1 MQATCMQ
8 QHSEMDS
15 VGGCTVRGF
24 TGEALEISDD
34 NLFAFDIL
42 DCPNLTTLRI
52 EKTQAGK
59 APHLLLQN
67 VPNLRSIALP
77 ANRPSAVIHLNL
89 GRAPKGLIIE
99 GAVGEIDGAWPG
111 VQFREQ
117 ASNHQKNWARVAIR
131 MAGENNAV
139 RTSEGLVIVTGPVR
153 PETEH
158 LCLSDHCDWLLTD
171 IDGVSHLQITGT
183 GSVTVDQLPDLRTL
197 FSDNSNL
204 QLSLTRTPRLKRIAG
219 RGELVTVRQ
228 SEWENREL
236 TIDGRWKHAKLA
248 SDRLERLTYKDG
260 RSLTVYHCSRLKVAN
275 LALGMDIE
283 CHGALPAPLA
293 ESARFFFDEATLHH
307 NIEALRAGDDSV
319 LPVTLRV
326 LSGAHEPA
334 QVVQCLQ
341 QLAELCALGIAPEKI
356 WACRRELSARHRN
369 ARSRRKTR
377 GLRPLNQAALAK
389 ADFNWHWH
397 LPEDLAPQGWEADLD
412 VWLYCQHSVF
422 AAAEFGDVMV
432 HTCQAP
438 EALDTLIR
446 KAGLSDQDKAVKS
459 LALQAIEHYVR
470 KNADYML
477 GRHGRGSNDPI
488 KRLAR
493 LFHDE
498 RTTAA
503 QRRALV
509 EFLCNVLDLDRLLAS
524 VPELL
529 ALAPGLVR
537 AELMKLSRKRERW
550 FIPRIPSLRLH
561 RTQPT
566 VDRYRSK
573 LKQAALA
580 SAVSRPAPEPNEQL
594 EMGKTLQLFEETH

>member
-1 MQATCMQ
+1 MGSTNDV
-8 QHSEMDS
+8 SKMDS
-15 VGGCTVRGF
+15 VGGCSIVGF
-24 TGEALEISDD
+24 QGETLTIRDDALY
-34 NLFAFDIL
+34 AL
-42 DCPNLTTLRI
+42 DVLDAPNLVTLQLARL
-52 EKTQAGK
+52 KADQ
-59 APHLLLQN
+59 APHLLIDN
-67 VPNLRSIALP
+67 APNLRHIVLP
-77 ANRPSAVIHLNL
+77 PEGAGAVIHLNCNQAVHEL
-89 GRAPKGLIIE
+89 TIE
-99 GAVGEIDGAWPG
+99 GPVGEIDAAWPG
-111 VQFREQ
+111 VQFRQE
-117 ASNHQKNWARVAIR
+117 ASTHRKNWNRVTVYGADQMHR
-131 MAGENNAV
+131 HSADG
-139 RTSEGLVIVTGPVR
+139 GLMIVTGVMPTA
-153 PETEH
+153 TEH
-158 LCLSDHCDWLLTD
+158 LRLDACCDWLLTD

-183 GSVTVDQLPDLRTL
+183 GSVSVDQLPSLRTL

-204 QLSLTRTPRLKRIAG
+204 QLSLTRTPRLKRISG
-219 RGELVTVRQ
+219 CGELVTVRQ
-228 SEWENREL
+228 SEWEHREL
-236 TIDGRWKHAKLA
+236 TIDGRWKHAKIA
-248 SDRLERLTYKDG
+248 SDRLEKLTYKDG

-307 NIEALRAGDDSV
+307 NIEALRAGDKSV

-369 ARSRRKTR
+369 ARSRRKAR
-377 GLRPLNQAALAK
+377 GLRPLNQTALAK

-422 AAAEFGDVMV
+422 AAAEFGEVMA

-446 KAGLSDQDKAVKS
+446 KAGLVDQDKAVKA

-470 KNADYML
+470 KDADYML

-503 QRRALV
+503 QRRALI
-509 EFLCNVLDLDRLLAS
+509 EFLCNVPDLDRLLAS

-529 ALAPGLVR
+529 SLAPGLVR

-580 SAVSRPAPEPNEQL
+580 SAVSRPAPEPTEQL
-594 EMGKTLQLFEETH
+594 EMGQTLQLFEETH